1 MESESVYVLVFIG
14 FSLHHISSYEYI
26 DATLSDCVINRTCYG
41 MEFNRKFSYSIFF
54 EIFHSIPY
62 LRSPI
67 PIHSILKIFHSI
79 FHTFSIL
86 CIIFK
91 KS

>member
-1 MESESVYVLVFIG
+1 MESESVYILVFIG

-62 LRSPI
+62 LRIS
-67 PIHSILKIFHSI
+67 HSNP
-79 FHTFSIL
+79 FHTKNLPFHIPYL
-86 CIIFK
+86 FHTLYYI
-91 KS
+91 